1 MHLLHTALQIKSDI
15 IPAARASVA
24 SEMLLRSALA
34 SIASAQPSA
43 SSATAAEASG
53 LASTESA
60 ESLFG
65 ESYHDSAQAV
75 ASSPRDTGAIASA
88 EAARREGN
96 AHFAAG
102 RYARAIECYTRA
114 LAAAADPCDAAL
126 LCNRSLAYFYERRP
140 HEALADAEAAARARP
155 DSADAHFRCARAL
168 LALGRP
174 VHAFVALDKGDA
186 YIHHSFLAPAGM
198 YSEEFA

>member
-1 MHLLHTALQIKSDI
+1 MHSQQYSNYSLHDRFVFSLLFAALQIKSDI
-15 IPAARASVA
+15 IPAARASA
-24 SEMLLRSALA
+24 ATEALLRSALA

-43 SSATAAEASG
+43 SSASAAEASG

-65 ESYHDSAQAV
+65 ESYHDPAPAAAGSFL
-75 ASSPRDTGAIASA
+75 RDTGAIASA

-102 RYARAIECYTRA
+102 RYVRAIECYTRA
-114 LAAAADPCDAAL
+114 LDVAADPCDTTL

-140 HEALADAEAAARARP
+140 HEALADAEAAARVRP

-168 LALGRP
+168 FALGRP
-174 VHAFVALDKGDA
+174 AHAFVALDKGSA
-186 YIHHSFLAPAGM
+186 
-198 YSEEFA
+198 